1 MSILEIITYNL
12 LKLLKKCF
20 SAISADRRYKLSLS
34 LAGLLYR
41 FTNLRKDQARKNIK
55 IAFPSWS
62 DKKIENTL
70 KKNYQFFCYNLI
82 QFIAFPKSWEDID
95 IAVSGKEILD
105 NYLKQK

>member
-1 MSILEIITYNL
+1 MSILEIITYNV

-41 FTNLRKDQARKNIK
+41 FTNLRKNQARKNIK

-70 KKNYQFFCYNLI
+70 KKNYQ
-82 QFIAFPKSWEDID
+82 PKVDLK
-95 IAVSGKEILD
+95 ASGKSGGATEPRP
-105 NYLKQK
+105 YLRFPMEK